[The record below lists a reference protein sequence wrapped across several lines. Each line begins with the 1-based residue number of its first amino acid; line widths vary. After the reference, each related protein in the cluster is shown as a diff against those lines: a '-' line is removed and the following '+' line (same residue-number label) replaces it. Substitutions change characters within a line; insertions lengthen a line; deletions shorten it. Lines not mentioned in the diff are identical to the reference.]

1 MPLKVL
7 WLRADLFPVRS
18 SRRQAVAAIVSS
30 VTMGLVA
37 SVSLTSTG
45 VVAQAAEPSPSP
57 ASGGLKIGLL
67 LTLSGAQQVARTAT
81 TEFVEVNDAVG
92 AASRAMRNA
101 AEMAVAELGAPN
113 VQLLIKDDAGNGP
126 AAKLAA
132 QRAIDEG
139 AEILLGPIFA
149 HQVPP
154 VAQIAHAHQVPVIAL
169 SSDRKVA
176 SRGVYLLSYLPEA
189 DIDRVIGY
197 AISQRKRSFVGI
209 VPTSKYGDLV
219 GGIFRD
225 AVSRGGGHV
234 MGLERYESPKDFGK
248 VAQQIAKGSVH
259 ADALFIPEGGDAMDV
274 VSALSAAGLTLH
286 QTVLLGTQSWDNPKM
301 FSNPLA
307 QDAWYAGPDP
317 AGFRSFAA
325 RYRSRYHEQPP
336 RAAAL
341 AYEGVML
348 IAALAKTQRRI
359 TDDALTSPVGFAGVD
374 GILRFRGDGTIERG
388 LAVLRVT
395 SSGPQVISPALRR
408 FGP

>member
-1 MPLKVL
+1 M
-7 WLRADLFPVRS
+7 DLLQIGVEALAEEPPRIS
-18 SRRQAVAAIVSS
+18 DSR
-30 VTMGLVA
+30 
-37 SVSLTSTG
+37 G
-45 VVAQAAEPSPSP
+45 V
-57 ASGGLKIGLL
+57 KIGLIL
-67 LTLSGAQQVARTAT
+67 SLSGAVGAPVVGLEQSTVVDRS
-81 TEFVEVNDAVG
+81 DPIG

-101 AEMAVAELGAPN
+101 AEMAVAEQRTSN
-113 VQLLIKDDAGNGP
+113 IQLLIKDDAGNGP
-126 AAKLAA
+126 AARLVA

-154 VAQIAHAHQVPVIAL
+154 VAEVAHAHQMPVIAF

-189 DIDRVIGY
+189 DVDRVVGY

-234 MGLERYESPKDFGK
+234 IALERYESPKDFHK

-259 ADALFIPEGGDAMDV
+259 PDALFIPEGGDAMDV
-274 VSALSAAGLTLH
+274 VSALSNAGVTLH
-286 QTVLLGTQSWDNPKM
+286 QTVLLGTQSWDTPKM

-325 RYRSRYHEQPP
+325 RYRSRYHEEPP

-348 IAALAKTQRRI
+348 VAALARTQRRI
-359 TDDALTSPVGFAGVD
+359 TDEALTSPLGFAGVD
-374 GILRFRGDGTIERG
+374 GILRFRGDGTNERG
-388 LAVLRVT
+388 LAILRVT
-395 SSGPQVISPALRR
+395 SSGPQVVSPAPRR
-408 FGP
+408 FGS